1 MQQPPPYSPPGAG
14 GAPPPA
20 AMVSKVDMTVSCE
33 GLRDADVF
41 SKSDPICVLYSLDG
55 NRKREVIR
63 IAGKLLLYSVYN
75 NLPLNFIVF
84 SL

>member
-1 MQQPPPYSPPGAG
+1 MPQFPTNKSAYLVQCMQEPPPYAPPGVG

-20 AMVSKVDMTVSCE
+20 AMVSKVDMTISCE

-55 NRKREVIR
+55 NRRREV
-63 IAGKLLLYSVYN
+63 K
-75 NLPLNFIVF
+75 
-84 SL
+84 